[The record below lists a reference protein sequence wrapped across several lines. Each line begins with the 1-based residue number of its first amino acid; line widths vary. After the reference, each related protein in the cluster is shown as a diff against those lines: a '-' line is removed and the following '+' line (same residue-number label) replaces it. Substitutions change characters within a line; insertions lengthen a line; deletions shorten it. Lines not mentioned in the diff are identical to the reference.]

1 MRARG
6 STRRTHLGHS
16 LTDCSSRKS
25 ATTNARP
32 GSKTP
37 AINQTVALQPLSLAA
52 LAVAA
57 ARTSTKITASKT
69 YPVSGVMASSAN
81 DNRQSRRDGSVVEK
95 DVSGGEKLIT
105 LSGGRQSTT
114 VEYFRRRF
122 LPGRVIRFPLITKQL
137 STGKRVSAVRCRWKR
152 LLDFVL
158 LRRFFV
164 RRNR

>member
-1 MRARG
+1 MRAPG

-32 GSKTP
+32 GSRTP

-69 YPVSGVMASSAN
+69 YPVSGVMAFSQN
-81 DNRQSRRDGSVVEK
+81 DNIQRHIEGASER
-95 DVSGGEKLIT
+95 DVSE
-105 LSGGRQSTT
+105 
-114 VEYFRRRF
+114 
-122 LPGRVIRFPLITKQL
+122 
-137 STGKRVSAVRCRWKR
+137 GK
-152 LLDFVL
+152 D
-158 LRRFFV
+158 
-164 RRNR
+164 